1 MNRYHARAIE
11 MIQHQITQVCK
22 SCCPDAD
29 FCEGMIQANVAQ
41 GHISTEESVELM
53 QLLVNA
59 VSARRQALQ
68 QQSAA
73 QRLAAYEHQYA
84 RAS

>member
-1 MNRYHARAIE
+1 MKSYHSRAIE
-11 MIQHQITQVCK
+11 MIQHQINRVCK
-22 SCCPDAD
+22 SVCPDED

-59 VSARRQALQ
+59 VSARRRELQ

-73 QRLAAYEHQYA
+73 QRLAAYELQYE

>member
-1 MNRYHARAIE
+1 MKSYHQRAIE
-11 MIQHQITQVCK
+11 MIQHQITRVCK
-22 SCCPDAD
+22 SCCPDED
-29 FCEGMIQANVAQ
+29 FCEGMIQANLGQ

-53 QLLVNA
+53 QLLINA
-59 VSARRQALQ
+59 VSARRRELQ

-73 QRLAAYEHQYA
+73 KRLADYELQYE

>member
-1 MNRYHARAIE
+1 MKSYHSRAIE
-11 MIQHQITQVCK
+11 MIQYQITRVCK
-22 SCCPDAD
+22 SVCPDED
-29 FCEGMIQANVAQ
+29 FCEGMIQANLGQ

-59 VSARRQALQ
+59 VSARRREIQHQ
-68 QQSAA
+68 NAA
-73 QRLAAYEHQYA
+73 KRLADYELQYE

>member
-1 MNRYHARAIE
+1 MKSYHQRAID

-22 SCCPDAD
+22 SCCPDED
-29 FCEGMIQANVAQ
+29 FCEGLIQANVGQ

-53 QLLVNA
+53 QELINA
-59 VSARRQALQ
+59 VSARRHELQ

-73 QRLAAYEHQYA
+73 KRLADYELQYE